1 MKKYIYCDLYYL
13 MIRNGIKS
21 VSELQRITKLPR
33 RTLDKCINNDSV
45 QIHHNTALVLC
56 EALDCTLS
64 ELYRIVDEVEYKELM
79 NGTYFRKDYLRSG
92 CVYFVK
98 DQSTGMVKIGKTSDL
113 GERIKQLRWQYG
125 QDLELIHSVES
136 EDSVSLEKQIH
147 RHYDKCRVEGE
158 WFFLTSED
166 LREIKNA

>member
-21 VSELQRITKLPR
+21 VSELQRITGLPR

-45 QIHHNTALVLC
+45 QIHHNTTIVLC

-64 ELYRIVDEVEYKELM
+64 DLYRIVNEVEYKELM
-79 NGTYFRKDYLRSG
+79 NGTNNRKEFLRSG

-98 DQSTGMVKIGKTSDL
+98 APISGLVKIGKTSDL
-113 GERIKQLRWQYG
+113 NQRLRQLRWEH
-125 QDLELIHSVES
+125 DELEFLHSIES
-136 EDSVSLEKQIH
+136 DDVVSLEKQMH
-147 RHYDKCRVEGE
+147 KHFEDKRIVGE
-158 WFFLTSED
+158 WFDLKEED
-166 LREIKNA
+166 LRTLKNA